1 MEDEG
6 LLYGGGVMEQKKAWI
21 YCRVAHNEPDSAE
34 VLERQRHRLESYAKE
49 HGFEI
54 VGVSSD
60 IGSGLTMD
68 RPGLL
73 DFHAAAEDGD
83 TDILLIHS
91 LTRLGCD
98 ADTVTKYWNL
108 LRDLG
113 VSVHTADCGEVDLSL
128 DTMLR
133 RMIEEMRKRPR

>member
-1 MEDEG
+1 
-6 LLYGGGVMEQKKAWI
+6 MEQKRAWI
-21 YCRVAHNEPDSAE
+21 YCRVAHNGPDSAE
-34 VLERQRHRLESYAKE
+34 VLETQRYRLEGYAKE

-54 VGVSSD
+54 VGYSSD

-73 DFHAAAEDGD
+73 DFHTAAEDGD
-83 TDILLIHS
+83 VDILLLHS
-91 LTRLGCD
+91 LTRLGR
-98 ADTVTKYWNL
+98 DTDMVRKYWHL

-128 DTMLR
+128 DTILS
-133 RMIEEMRKRPR
+133 RMIEEIRKRPR

>member
-1 MEDEG
+1 
-6 LLYGGGVMEQKKAWI
+6 MEQKKAWI
-21 YCRVAHNEPDSAE
+21 YCRVAHNGPDSAE
-34 VLERQRHRLESYAKE
+34 ALAAQRNRLESYAKE
-49 HGFEI
+49 HDFEI

-73 DFHAAAEDGD
+73 DFHAAAKDGD

-91 LTRLGCD
+91 LTRLGRD
-98 ADTVTKYWNL
+98 VDKVTKYWHL

>member
-91 LTRLGCD
+91 LTRLGRD
-98 ADTVTKYWNL
+98 ADKVTKYWNL

-128 DTMLR
+128 YTMLR

>member
-1 MEDEG
+1 
-6 LLYGGGVMEQKKAWI
+6 MEQKKAWI
-21 YCRVAHNEPDSAE
+21 YCRVAHNGPDSAE

-91 LTRLGCD
+91 LTRLGR
-98 ADTVTKYWNL
+98 DTDKVTKYWHL
-108 LRDLG
+108 LRNLG
-113 VSVHTADCGEVDLSL
+113 VSVHAADCGEIDLSL

-133 RMIEEMRKRPR
+133 GIIEDMRKHFR

>member
-1 MEDEG
+1 
-6 LLYGGGVMEQKKAWI
+6 MEQKRAWI
-21 YCRVAHNEPDSAE
+21 YCRVAHNGPDSAE
-34 VLERQRHRLESYAKE
+34 VLNGQQLRLESYAKE

-54 VGVSSD
+54 VGSSSD

-73 DFHAAAEDGD
+73 DFHAAAEDGTVD
-83 TDILLIHS
+83 VLLILKLS
-91 LTRLGCD
+91 RLGRD
-98 ADTVTKYWNL
+98 VDKVTKYWHL

-113 VSVHTADCGEVDLSL
+113 VSVHAADCGEIDLSL

-133 RMIEEMRKRPR
+133 GMVEEMRKRPR

>member
-1 MEDEG
+1 
-6 LLYGGGVMEQKKAWI
+6 MEQKKAWI
-21 YCRVAHNEPDSAE
+21 YCRVAHNGPDSAE
-34 VLERQRHRLESYAKE
+34 VLTAQRNRLETYAKE
-49 HGFEI
+49 HDFEI

-73 DFHAAAEDGD
+73 NFHAAAEDGD

-91 LTRLGCD
+91 LTRLGRD
-98 ADTVTKYWNL
+98 VDKVTKYWHL

>member
-1 MEDEG
+1 
-6 LLYGGGVMEQKKAWI
+6 MEQKKAWI
-21 YCRVAHNEPDSAE
+21 YCRVAHNGPDSAE
-34 VLERQRHRLESYAKE
+34 VLDRQRHRLESYAKE

-54 VGVSSD
+54 VGVSND
-60 IGSGLTMD
+60 IESGLTMN

-73 DFHAAAEDGD
+73 NFYAATEDGD

-98 ADTVTKYWNL
+98 ANKVTKYWHL

-113 VSVHTADCGEVDLSL
+113 VSVHAADCGEIDLSL
-128 DTMLR
+128 ETMLR
-133 RMIEEMRKRPR
+133 RMIEDMRKYPR

>member
-1 MEDEG
+1 
-6 LLYGGGVMEQKKAWI
+6 MEQKKAWI
-21 YCRVAHNEPDSAE
+21 YCRVAHNGPDSAE

-54 VGVSSD
+54 VGSSSD

-73 DFHAAAEDGD
+73 NFHAAAEDGD

-91 LTRLGCD
+91 LTRLGRD
-98 ADTVTKYWNL
+98 VDKVTKYWHM

-133 RMIEEMRKRPR
+133 GIIEEMRKHPR

>member
-21 YCRVAHNEPDSAE
+21 YCCVAHNEPDSAE

-91 LTRLGCD
+91 LTRLGRD
-98 ADTVTKYWNL
+98 ANKVTKYWHL

-113 VSVHTADCGEVDLSL
+113 VSVHAADCGEIDLSL
-128 DTMLR
+128 ETMLR
-133 RMIEEMRKRPR
+133 RMIEDMRKYPR

>member
-1 MEDEG
+1 
-6 LLYGGGVMEQKKAWI
+6 MEQKRAWI
-21 YCRVAHNEPDSAE
+21 YCRVAHNGPDSAE
-34 VLERQRHRLESYAKE
+34 ALAAQRSRLETYAKK
-49 HGFEI
+49 HKFEI

-73 DFHAAAEDGD
+73 DFHTAAEDGTVD
-83 TDILLIHS
+83 VLLVLKHS
-91 LTRLGCD
+91 RLGRD
-98 ADTVTKYWNL
+98 ADKVTIYWHL

-113 VSVHTADCGEVDLSL
+113 VSVYAADCGKIDLSL

-133 RMIEEMRKRPR
+133 GMVEEIRKRPR

>member
-1 MEDEG
+1 
-6 LLYGGGVMEQKKAWI
+6 MEQKRAWI
-21 YCRVAHNEPDSAE
+21 YCRVAHNGPDSAE
-34 VLERQRHRLESYAKE
+34 VLNMQQLQLESYAKE

-54 VGVSSD
+54 VGSSSD

-73 DFHAAAEDGD
+73 DFHAAVEDGTVD
-83 TDILLIHS
+83 VLLILKLS
-91 LTRLGCD
+91 RLGRD
-98 ADTVTKYWNL
+98 ADKVTKYWHL

-113 VSVHTADCGEVDLSL
+113 VSVHAADCGEIDLSL

-133 RMIEEMRKRPR
+133 GMVEEMRKRPR

>member
-1 MEDEG
+1 
-6 LLYGGGVMEQKKAWI
+6 MEQKKAWI

-73 DFHAAAEDGD
+73 DFHAAAEYGD
-83 TDILLIHS
+83 ADVLLIHS
-91 LTRLGCD
+91 LTRLGRD
-98 ADTVTKYWNL
+98 MDKVTKYWHL

-113 VSVHTADCGEVDLSL
+113 VSVHAADCGEIDLSL

-133 RMIEEMRKRPR
+133 GMIEDMRKHPK

>member
-1 MEDEG
+1 
-6 LLYGGGVMEQKKAWI
+6 MEQKKAWI

-91 LTRLGCD
+91 LTRLGRD
-98 ADTVTKYWNL
+98 ANKVTKYWHL

-113 VSVHTADCGEVDLSL
+113 VSVHAADCGEIDLSL
-128 DTMLR
+128 DTI
-133 RMIEEMRKRPR
+133 IEDMRKHFR

>member
-21 YCRVAHNEPDSAE
+21 YCRVAHNGPDSTE
-34 VLERQRHRLESYAKE
+34 VLDRQRHRLKSYAKE

-54 VGVSSD
+54 VGVSND
-60 IGSGLTMD
+60 IESGLTMN

-73 DFHAAAEDGD
+73 NFYAAAEDGD

-98 ADTVTKYWNL
+98 ADKVTKYWNL

>member
-1 MEDEG
+1 
-6 LLYGGGVMEQKKAWI
+6 MEQKRAWI

-91 LTRLGCD
+91 LTRLGR
-98 ADTVTKYWNL
+98 DTDKVTKYWHL
-108 LRDLG
+108 LRNLG
-113 VSVHTADCGEVDLSL
+113 VSVHAADCGEIDLSL

-133 RMIEEMRKRPR
+133 GIIEDMRKHFR